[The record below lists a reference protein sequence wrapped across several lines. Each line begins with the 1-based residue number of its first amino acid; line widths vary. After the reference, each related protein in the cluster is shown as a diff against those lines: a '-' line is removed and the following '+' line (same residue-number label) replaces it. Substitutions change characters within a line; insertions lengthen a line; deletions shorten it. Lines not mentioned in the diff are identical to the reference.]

1 MYLRYTVTFT
11 ISLFLQTLKK
21 YPSDGLPCF
30 CGGFNRLMRIVTVV
44 EAVVCKGEND
54 AARTGRGPVAALPPF
69 GVLGLLGLLDIL
81 KRGNV
86 SDIAETFI
94 NSEA

>member
-1 MYLRYTVTFT
+1 
-11 ISLFLQTLKK
+11 
-21 YPSDGLPCF
+21 
-30 CGGFNRLMRIVTVV
+30 MRIVTVV
-44 EAVVCKGEND
+44 EAVVCRGQND
-54 AARTGRGPVAALPPF
+54 PRAGRGAKAPLALPPF

-94 NSEA
+94 TSDEE